1 MLRGRS
7 ILSGVIIP
15 SFILFCVFF
24 FTCGFDMPE
33 STSTVTET
41 VYINGQPV
49 ETTTYDGST
58 NDVIS
63 HEEVVVY
70 NEQGQEIQN
79 PWEET
84 AVEIVEE
91 VVVPEVPAV
100 SVPSLTPAEIR
111 ELYGSD
117 IYLVGD
123 SRTVYGF
130 MDTLDT
136 RVNWLA
142 ASGTSYPYFNE
153 YYVPVLDKTNL
164 RGKKIV
170 ILYGINDIAY
180 FGKGPACLT
189 WVNFYNTK
197 AQDWIARGAQVY
209 ACSVIGFDYD
219 SLPEGRSSQDVIES
233 RNKDVEDYNALLES
247 MLPANIGYIKL
258 HLSTE
263 DPMRDGVHYSRG
275 EDVVLYEGLINYLL
289 LQ

>member
-1 MLRGRS
+1 MIRGRS
-7 ILSGVIIP
+7 ILLGRVLP
-15 SFILFCVFF
+15 SMALFAVLF
-24 FTCGFDMPE
+24 FTCGFDMPAD
-33 STSTVTET
+33 STTITET

-63 HEEVVVY
+63 HEEIVVY
-70 NEQGQEIQN
+70 NDQGQEIQD
-79 PWEET
+79 PWEEP

-91 VVVPEVPAV
+91 TVTVEPEIPVLA
-100 SVPSLTPAEIR
+100 PAEVR
-111 ELYGSD
+111 ELHGSD